1 VVLAVKHNAG
11 HGVVFG
17 MAESY
22 NGGSYAAFVGK
33 FLRRPGKYEKR
44 FAARLIADADVPPNP
59 SLADRIGWHSHI
71 F

>member
-1 VVLAVKHNAG
+1 VLAVKHNAG

-22 NGGSYAAFVGK
+22 KGRSYAVFCCK

-44 FAARLIADADVPPNP
+44 FAARLIADADVAPNP
-59 SLADRIGWHSHI
+59 SLADGIGWHSNI